1 MIRRPPRSTR
11 VRSSA
16 ASDVYKRPP
25 YPTALVDWVPEPKS
39 VAALMFCQ
47 AVIAF
52 RPGVRI
58 PRQNA
63 RFYSW
68 PPRLDGGGQAVRLGR
83 VGRSGALVEAV
94 EAGPDDV
101 AFGVRTRQTKQAT
114 KLLLDR
120 IGLKNHH
127 PGVTGVDQ
135 RIPHLRKGFRTQTL
149 VPS

>member
-1 MIRRPPRSTR
+1 MAGT
-11 VRSSA
+11 
-16 ASDVYKRPP
+16 RPP

-39 VAALMFCQ
+39 VAALVFCQ

-58 PRQNA
+58 LRQNA

-83 VGRSGALVEAV
+83 VSRGGALVEAV

-101 AFGVRTRQTKQAT
+101 AFGVRTRQTKEAA
-114 KLLLDR
+114 KLLFDCVRRKDL
-120 IGLKNHH
+120 H
-127 PGVTGVDQ
+127 PGVTCVDQ
-135 RIPHLRKGFRTQTL
+135 RIPHLRKGFGA
-149 VPS
+149 